1 MLCAFKEVD
10 NTSLCWLH
18 AQVTEVR
25 NGMWYSPINRLSYP
39 IHVLQLPSTP
49 VCSIWMD
56 FHSQGPSG
64 AAWHLSQ
71 VMAGLSEQGHPKEL
85 CLVLQL
91 QEVAPL
97 LWKPAAMFG
106 SDCVTQYSLQRR
118 GCIQHEIINNHL
130 LAVKRA
136 FADRKSLC
144 HCVQKKWYCVKVA
157 WDKETRIYVTNIASI
172 RGNCVLAFKN
182 AVFGVLF
189 VCLHVCGGAFLI
201 WRFVLQSSPA
211 QSVRHWRKK
220 KPVFSQQ

>member
-1 MLCAFKEVD
+1 MTRKE
-10 NTSLCWLH
+10 NI
-18 AQVTEVR
+18 
-25 NGMWYSPINRLSYP
+25 GYFG
-39 IHVLQLPSTP
+39 HVLLVLMWGGSPPECLAPCNSLTCCVLSKRLITHPRADFTLKSLKWETGCGIHPLTDSVIQSMSCSFLQHQCAPSG
-49 VCSIWMD
+49 MD

-144 HCVQKKWYCVKVA
+144 HCVQKSDIV
-157 WDKETRIYVTNIASI
+157 
-172 RGNCVLAFKN
+172 
-182 AVFGVLF
+182 
-189 VCLHVCGGAFLI
+189 
-201 WRFVLQSSPA
+201 
-211 QSVRHWRKK
+211 
-220 KPVFSQQ
+220 